1 MRTCYITCLTGRRR
15 RTNTTFAK
23 RCNHGRLG
31 LRVQRWLIFAILFG
45 GVART
50 FANDTPPPIAKF
62 TNEFC
67 VKCHSSK
74 SPKGDFR
81 IDTLSWDLSDDD
93 SRELWDQAFAY
104 VRDGDMPPKKAG
116 RHPTV
121 KDREAFLESLQS
133 SFANADEFAKPG
145 GTPLRRLNR
154 VEYLNSV
161 RDLFGIRMINLPLS
175 FPADVSGAEFDTMPE
190 GLFLSPAVMEA
201 YHETATNIADR
212 IVPLPGQSGYKSS
225 YGVLDIGADT
235 LRTWYGPRMKPGVFF
250 RKRKGPKDFLMFTG
264 SNNSGWM
271 GALWDPLFV
280 APVSGVY
287 RVRLLSN
294 AEDKVGADG
303 KPLRL
308 GFYTFDPSRGELPK
322 RQRREWTTRVAELE
336 VSSGQPTWLECR
348 VPVEAGETF
357 HIYCE
362 NRFSK
367 GRFPDERALV
377 TKKKSISLT
386 NEAMHDPAPTVEL
399 RGMEVEGPVDA
410 LPRMKNFFGTWPPK
424 LDRAEFQS
432 KLMPLAERAYRRPLS
447 NIETEAL
454 ITTALEHGRLLEHP
468 EYAWHYAIRRLLCSP
483 EFLYREAADS
493 ESLDQ
498 YALASRL
505 SYFLWSS
512 LPDEELTKL
521 AAAQKLGD
529 PAVLAQQTRRLLTNP
544 KSDQF
549 VKHFSGQWLGNREVA
564 AINVCDNRYPW
575 DDNVRYG
582 YIRSSEMFF
591 EEVLRKNLPIA
602 TFVDSDFTYANSA
615 MRAIWGMKGGGNLEA
630 VAALQRHSQVWPE
643 PLRIDLANPRQKLP
657 VHVLNRRGL
666 LGLPGVFTI
675 TGDGVES
682 SPILRGVWVL
692 ENLFGQ
698 HPPPPPR
705 NVPALEIDTSNATSV
720 RETLKAHTELESCS
734 KCHRDID
741 PLGLALENF
750 DAVGGFRT
758 NYVGQKEPIIATARM
773 PDGTQLDGVESIRNM
788 LLDNPEIFTRCL
800 LVKLL
805 QYGAGR
811 ELSIGDQRVVD
822 AIVQAAPAG
831 GYRFQHLIV
840 AATTSE
846 VFRTK

>member
-1 MRTCYITCLTGRRR
+1 MIPLHRTKRGRSSEQQGWLVLLACLV
-15 RTNTTFAK
+15 FAS
-23 RCNHGRLG
+23 
-31 LRVQRWLIFAILFG
+31 
-45 GVART
+45 VARS
-50 FANDTPPPIAKF
+50 DTPPDVAAF
-62 TNEFC
+62 ANTYCTE
-67 VKCHSSK
+67 CHSSQVQE
-74 SPKGDFR
+74 GDFR
-81 IDTLSWDLSDDD
+81 IDTLPWNFSETNTRKQWELIFQYLS
-93 SRELWDQAFAY
+93 
-104 VRDGDMPPKKAG
+104 DGDMPPKKAKH
-116 RHPTV
+116 HPDAASKKRFLKHLDIV
-121 KDREAFLESLQS
+121 FAKADRS
-133 SFANADEFAKPG
+133 AKPG

-201 YHETATNIADR
+201 YHETATDIADR
-212 IVPLPGQSGYKSS
+212 MVPLPGQRGYKSS
-225 YGVLDIGADT
+225 YGVLEIGSDG
-235 LRTWYGPRMKPGVFF
+235 LRTSYGPRLKPGVFF
-250 RKRKGPKDFLMFTG
+250 RKRQGPKDFLMFTG

-280 APVSGVY
+280 APISGTY

-308 GFYTFDPSRGELPK
+308 GFYTFDPNQGELPK

-336 VSSGQPTWLECR
+336 VPNGKPAWLECL
-348 VPVEAGETF
+348 VPVEEGETF

-367 GRFPDERALV
+367 GRFPDEKALV

-386 NEAMHDPAPTVEL
+386 NEAMHDPAPTIEL
-399 RGMEVEGPVDA
+399 RGMEVEGPVDV
-410 LPRMKNFFGTWPPK
+410 LPRMENFFGNWPPK
-424 LDRAEFQS
+424 LDRAELES
-432 KLMPLAERAYRRPLS
+432 KLLPIAERAFRRPLS
-447 NIETEAL
+447 NIEKETL
-454 ITTALEHGRLLEHP
+454 ITAALQHGNQFKHP

-483 EFLYREAADS
+483 AFLYREAGDS

-521 AAAQKLGD
+521 AAAKKLSD
-529 PAVLAQQTRRLLTNP
+529 PAVLEKQTRRLLKDP
-544 KSDQF
+544 KSYRF

-564 AINVCDNRYPW
+564 SINVCDNRYQW

-582 YIRSSEMFF
+582 YIRSTEMFF
-591 EEVLRKNLPIA
+591 EEILRRNLPIA
-602 TFVDSDFTYANSA
+602 TFIDSDFTYANSA
-615 MRAIWGMKGGGNLEA
+615 MRAIWGIKGSGSLES

-643 PLRIDLANPRQKLP
+643 PQRIDLANPKQNLP
-657 VHVLNRRGL
+657 DHMRDRGGL

-692 ENLFGQ
+692 GNLFGQ
-698 HPPPPPR
+698 HPPPPPK
-705 NVPALEIDTSNATSV
+705 NVPALDIDTSKATSV
-720 RETLKAHTELESCS
+720 RETLKAHTELESCA

-741 PLGLALENF
+741 PFGLALENY
-750 DAVGGFRT
+750 DAVGGWRARYEGDKT
-758 NYVGQKEPIIATARM
+758 TIDASSRM
-773 PDGTQLDGVESIRNM
+773 PDGTVLDGPSSIKSVLKRH
-788 LLDNPEIFTRCL
+788 PQIFTRCL
-800 LVKLL
+800 LTKMLE
-805 QYGAGR
+805 YAAGR
-811 ELSIGDQRVVD
+811 KLSVGDQRVVEELVSAEPPEGFRFSD
-822 AIVQAAPAG
+822 LIRIAIQ
-831 GYRFQHLIV
+831 
-840 AATTSE
+840 SE
-846 VFRTK
+846 VFLTK